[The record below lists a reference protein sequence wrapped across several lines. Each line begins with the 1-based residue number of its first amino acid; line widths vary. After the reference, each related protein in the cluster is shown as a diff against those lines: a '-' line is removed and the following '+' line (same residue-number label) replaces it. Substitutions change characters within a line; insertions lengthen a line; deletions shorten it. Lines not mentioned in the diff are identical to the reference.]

1 MELVLEIVSEP
12 WTPPPFNLFID
23 LWIIFGRPDSLQW
36 RRWLA
41 RELPTINNEEAS
53 AEHRRWKRAKAAMEH
68 VRKVILKD
76 LNDNQQSVIRG
87 AGERDTDHDAAA
99 PL

>member
-23 LWIIFGRPDSLQW
+23 LWVIVGRPVGLQ
-36 RRWLA
+36 RWLA
-41 RELPTINNEEAS
+41 RELPTINNEETS
-53 AEHRRWKRAKAAMEH
+53 ADIRRWERAKAAMEH

-76 LNDNQQSVIRG
+76 LNDNRPLAVSG
-87 AGERDTDHDAAA
+87 AGERGADHDAVATF
-99 PL
+99 